1 MKTNILKI
9 RHLLIVFIILFVN
22 NKISSQDTIKQ
33 FFETL
38 NLKMQLLDTKLQ
50 LTETKLK
57 LLESTPYQLNQK
69 FNRIDS
75 IFLLHID
82 SIYKHVYIMTGK
94 QKVES
99 FTQKTPTDSV
109 KSIKPCK
116 TVIKISPTRIFE
128 GTLQLS
134 YERTIKEN
142 FSVDFTAFVTYVTKN
157 SVGGR
162 YFKKQDL
169 EYYSALTNS
178 YEYYS
183 GEMMTGCGAVVQT
196 RNYLLQRI
204 NSKYKA
210 PFGLLC
216 FAISDVSK
224 NYNFRDIH
232 KHI

>member
-82 SIYKHVYIMTGK
+82 SIYKHVI
-94 QKVES
+94 
-99 FTQKTPTDSV
+99 
-109 KSIKPCK
+109 
-116 TVIKISPTRIFE
+116 
-128 GTLQLS
+128 
-134 YERTIKEN
+134 
-142 FSVDFTAFVTYVTKN
+142 
-157 SVGGR
+157 
-162 YFKKQDL
+162 
-169 EYYSALTNS
+169 
-178 YEYYS
+178 
-183 GEMMTGCGAVVQT
+183 
-196 RNYLLQRI
+196 
-204 NSKYKA
+204 
-210 PFGLLC
+210 
-216 FAISDVSK
+216 
-224 NYNFRDIH
+224 
-232 KHI
+232 